1 MFHYGSTCHHTT
13 NLTVDRD
20 GTIDM
25 VFPVCE
31 SVDANGVGHDCS
43 INVAYNKQMG
53 FCTASLGEKE
63 KEACRR
69 PDTLCRPDPNF
80 KFDLSENTEVGFSFS
95 LVPATETY

>member
-1 MFHYGSTCHHTT
+1 V
-13 NLTVDRD
+13 LIRPVDRD

-31 SVDANGVGHDCS
+31 SVDSNGVGHGCS

-53 FCTASLGEKE
+53 FCTAGLGERD

-80 KFDLSENTEVGFSFS
+80 KFDVSENSEVRDCTHIISDLFNVLIHS
-95 LVPATETY
+95 